1 LVKQFTKVQKHKMQV
16 KIINRKHNNLK
27 NNKIRNKVK
36 VKRNKVKVK
45 RNKVKVKRKKVKVK
59 RNQIKN
65 KIKIINFI

>member
-1 LVKQFTKVQKHKMQV
+1 MQV

-27 NNKIRNKVK
+27 NNKI
-36 VKRNKVKVK
+36 RNKVKVK